1 MAWKITC
8 GQNPLLHEES
18 ELTQI
23 SFSFFLQ
30 GDIQQ
35 LLIVADPK
43 AAYDYCEHYSPDCDT
58 PHSDSLQAQQP
69 EEEVSQP
76 GRAGGIPNNHSRV
89 LIKCDSLISYCELYI
104 APLWY
109 PLTGNQ

>member
-1 MAWKITC
+1 MWAHRF
-8 GQNPLLHEES
+8 LFEES
-18 ELTQI
+18 ELTPVYC
-23 SFSFFLQ
+23 SCFLQ

-58 PHSDSLQAQQP
+58 PHSDSLQAQEP

-76 GRAGGIPNNHSRV
+76 GRMGGGWGWWSTQGP
-89 LIKCDSLISYCELYI
+89 DS
-104 APLWY
+104 
-109 PLTGNQ
+109 